1 MMIRRPLRLAAVVP
15 GAPAAT
21 LVASGGSPPI
31 ATGVAHTRGSAIAM
45 PSIPGQRRRASR
57 TARVLIGLLL
67 VVFSLPASRL
77 LTPVGAAAAS
87 PVVTLTPANGPP
99 TTVTAVKGTGFGAYE
114 TIDVYFDTNDVV
126 LASTNSTGRFSVQ
139 LTVPA
144 TATPGRHWIT
154 ADARATRLSAQ
165 AAFTVGTNW
174 LSFRD
179 GPSRSGVNP
188 YENVLNPST
197 VGGLNE
203 QWATTT
209 GDSVFSSAAYSSGY
223 LYVGSYDY
231 NVYKLNATTGAVV
244 WTYTTGGPVYSSP
257 TVTGGVV
264 YVGSLDDSIYA
275 INASTGAK
283 LWSTATD
290 GLVESSPVVVGNVVY
305 VGSLDDSIYAI
316 NATTG
321 AVMWTYA
328 TGGRIFSSPAVV
340 NGVLYTGS
348 DDGMY
353 ALNAS
358 TGALKWSDQTLGPVY
373 SSPAVVNGL
382 VYVESTDGY
391 LDAVNAAVGA
401 ITWSV
406 PIASLSESSAAV
418 VNGVVYVGGYDGTV
432 NAFNASNGALKWSQ
446 TIGTYVEDSPVVA
459 DGVVYIGTHE
469 ASLDAVDAATGA
481 ILWSAST
488 GGALLA
494 SPTVANGVV
503 YVGSGDDSVYAYSLG
518 VVLAPN
524 RPKPSSLHPNLG
536 LTVRA

>member
-1 MMIRRPLRLAAVVP
+1 MMIRRPLRLGAVVP
-15 GAPAAT
+15 GARAATPAA
-21 LVASGGSPPI
+21 SGDSPPT
-31 ATGVAHTRGSAIAM
+31 ATGIAHTRGSAMAM
-45 PSIPGQRRRASR
+45 PSIPGQRRRVSR
-57 TARVLIGLLL
+57 MARVLIGLLL
-67 VVFSLPASRL
+67 VVSSLPAGRL
-77 LTPVGAAAAS
+77 LTPVGVAAAS
-87 PVVTLTPANGPP
+87 AVVTLKARSGPP
-99 TTVTAVKGTGFGAYE
+99 TTVTTVRGSGFGASE
-114 TIDVYFDTNDVV
+114 TIDVYFDTTDLV
-126 LASTNSTGRFSVQ
+126 LASTNSTGGFSVK

-144 TATPGRHWIT
+144 TAAPGRHWIT

-209 GDSVFSSAAYSSGY
+209 GDSIFSSAAYSSGY
-223 LYVGSYDY
+223 LYVGSFDD

-275 INASTGAK
+275 INARTGAK

-290 GLVESSPVVVGNVVY
+290 GPVDSSPVVVSDVMY
-305 VGSLDDSIYAI
+305 VGSADNNVYAL

-328 TGGRIFSSPAVV
+328 TGGGIFSSPAVV

-348 DDGMY
+348 DGGMY
-353 ALNAS
+353 ALSAS

-373 SSPAVVNGL
+373 SSPAVANGL

-391 LDAVNAAVGA
+391 MYALNAAVGA
-401 ITWSV
+401 ITWSAPV
-406 PIASLSESSAAV
+406 ALESESSAAV
-418 VNGVVYVGGYDGTV
+418 VNGVVYIGGFDGTV
-432 NAFNASNGALKWSQ
+432 NAFNASSGALKWSQ
-446 TIGTYVEDSPVVA
+446 TIATYVESSPAVA
-459 DGVVYIGTHE
+459 NGVVYIGTHQ
-469 ASLDAVDAATGA
+469 ANLDALDAATGA

-488 GGALLA
+488 GGSVIA
-494 SPTVANGVV
+494 SPTVANGAV
-503 YVGSGDDSVYAYSLG
+503 YVGSADDNVYAYSLG
-518 VVLAPN
+518 VVLRPN

-536 LTVRA
+536 LKVSA